1 MDFERIFKDNIN
13 EYINKI
19 TSKIEK
25 FSDFDIVIKLIN
37 IKNIENKNIFLN
49 SLSKIYDKIIK
60 KGIDKEF
67 QRYEIFAKLAIIYYI
82 YETNESK
89 KISFIENKIK
99 KLLDEDKV
107 SKIFI
112 EIMRIYINKK
122 ITNEG
127 EVEGIIEEENKKE
140 EEDLKKLKNI
150 F

>member
-107 SKIFI
+107 SKIFV